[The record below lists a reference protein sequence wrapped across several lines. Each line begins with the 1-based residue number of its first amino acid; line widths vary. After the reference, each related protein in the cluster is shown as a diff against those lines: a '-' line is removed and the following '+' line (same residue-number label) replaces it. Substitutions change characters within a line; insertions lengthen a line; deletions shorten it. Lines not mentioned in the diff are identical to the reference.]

1 MVEEEVKRKREEE
14 EMRLRLSLQEAQHMK
29 EVELLFISNNYPIL
43 FS

>member
-29 EVELLFISNNYPIL
+29 EVRLLFMSNIYPIL
-43 FS
+43 YS